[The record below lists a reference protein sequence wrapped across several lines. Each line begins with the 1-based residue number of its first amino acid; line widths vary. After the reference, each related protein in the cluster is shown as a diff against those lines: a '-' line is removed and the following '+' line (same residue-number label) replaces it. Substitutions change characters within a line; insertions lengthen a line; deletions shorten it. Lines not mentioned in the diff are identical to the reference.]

1 MMEKALRKRQEKRR
15 GIALKLVLAFCAVSA
30 ASAVVAAMGV
40 YGTSAANSAVSDAN
54 RIAQRLPAAARAMTS
69 LSRIES
75 AARDAVINFHNSELF
90 DADQKSIQKNLAAY
104 RSYEAKLLQAE
115 QEKSALAELTEA
127 SKLFQQE
134 FEPDITGSLKAADS
148 NQLAQADSL
157 LQNSLA
163 PEDTILQHYRNFM
176 EIQNRAAASAEDGAR
191 RKTRALFLIQ
201 GVFSLCVVAASLC
214 FGIRFSRSI
223 GRPLAAISKTAR
235 QFSNG
240 DLGQVISYTGRDE
253 IGDLADS
260 LNESFRQLQLSV
272 SQIAAALKSLSEG
285 DFTAEA
291 LPDFPGDFAPLTRSV
306 NLLRNTIGGSFSQIR
321 ASAAQIEIG
330 AAQVSESAQAVARGA
345 DEQSHSAAR
354 LTDAV
359 SAIHQEA
366 RENAD
371 DIAGISKDTGAALRS
386 VAESDRRMKQLLAI
400 MEEIRGSAEQM
411 RQVLSQIDSIAFQT
425 NLLALNASVEAARV
439 GSAGRGFAVV
449 AQEVRSLAERTAAA
463 AKQTNR
469 LIGDAAQRIE
479 EGCEKA
485 EATAFELSKAADR
498 FGKINGNI
506 GKITAASRNQVEE
519 ADQAALAARQVGEV
533 VRKNADLSSQS
544 AAAGEELSG
553 QSELLRQLLN
563 QVRLKADEAYSISNL
578 DCKYG
583 HGIVAK

>member
-1 MMEKALRKRQEKRR
+1 MIKKTVRKRQEKRR
-15 GIALKLVLAFCAVSA
+15 GITLKLVFAFCAVSA
-30 ASAVVAAMGV
+30 ASAVVAAMGI
-40 YGTSAANSAVSDAN
+40 YGTSAANSAVSDSN
-54 RIAQRLPAAARAMTS
+54 RMAQRLPVAARAMTS

-90 DADQKSIQKNLAAY
+90 EADQKSIEKNLAAY

-115 QEKSALAELTEA
+115 QEKSAAAELTAA

-157 LQNSLA
+157 LQNSVA
-163 PEDTILQHYRNFM
+163 PEDTILQHYQNFM
-176 EIQNRAAASAEDGAR
+176 EIQNRAAAGAEDGAR

-223 GRPLAAISKTAR
+223 GQPLAAISKTAR

-240 DLGQVISYTGRDE
+240 DLGQVISYAERDE

-260 LNESFRQLQLSV
+260 LNASFRRLQLSV

-285 DFTAEA
+285 DFTAED

-306 NLLRNTIGGSFSQIR
+306 NLLRNTIGGSFSQISC
-321 ASAAQIEIG
+321 SAGQIEIG

-345 DEQSHSAAR
+345 DDQSNGVAR

-371 DIAGISKDTGAALRS
+371 DIARISKDTGAALMS
-386 VAESDRRMKQLLAI
+386 VTESDRQMKQLLEI
-400 MEEIRGSAEQM
+400 MEGIRSSAEQM
-411 RQVLSQIDSIAFQT
+411 RLVLSQIDSIAFQT

-439 GSAGRGFAVV
+439 GSAGRGFTVV
-449 AQEVRSLAERTAAA
+449 AAEVRSLAERTAAA
-463 AKQTNR
+463 AKQTNL
-469 LIGDAAQRIE
+469 LIGDSVQRIG

-485 EATAFELSKAADR
+485 KATAFELEKATDR
-498 FGKINGNI
+498 FVRINGSI
-506 GKITAASRNQVEE
+506 GKITAAFKDQAEE
-519 ADQAALAARQVGEV
+519 SKQAALAARQVGAV
-533 VRKNADLSSQS
+533 VRANADLSSQS

-553 QSELLRQLLN
+553 QSELLRQLLS
-563 QVRLKADEAYSISNL
+563 QLRLKADE
-578 DCKYG
+578 
-583 HGIVAK
+583 V